1 MGDKRFQ
8 HSCVFIL
15 LLTQG
20 YIIGVNCY
28 STGAPTQA
36 CNTMAP
42 DTSNYAHNSQPQ
54 TGNSPYS
61 VEVIG
66 GVNTYSFG
74 VPVSGK

>member
-20 YIIGVNCY
+20 YIIGGNCY
-28 STGAPTQA
+28 PSGAPAQA

-42 DTSNYAHNSQPQ
+42 DTGPYNHNSQPQ

-61 VEVIG
+61 LEVMD
-66 GVNTYSFG
+66 GVNTYSYG
-74 VPVSGK
+74 VPVRGK